1 MQKSRFLKIVDGY
14 EDSGLGRKFV
24 SLSYSGAVSAK
35 GKKKRGITLHS
46 LGERIDSVFAA
57 TRTTCYGAFLISFGI
72 AALLFYF
79 FNEYVGAYEG
89 TNALTLALGIV
100 CSLSSIPLL
109 LIDKPA
115 HRFVSE
121 SGVLDYIFFEF
132 LCMKRVWAHETR
144 RGVPTIVGVIVGV
157 LLASLGIFVPLGQV
171 AFCALGLLLVYLSV
185 ASPEFPF
192 VLSILIVPYYSYI
205 PYAPF
210 VLAALALLSFL
221 SFFKKTLSGK
231 RTMHVEQYDV
241 FLFVLLIIVC
251 IYALFARENAKPTDV
266 LMIISLFMGYPLAS
280 NIIINRRLADSVSN
294 ALVVSTLPIAIL
306 SSVMRI
312 IALINGGE
320 WADPAPAVCA
330 SIIVSGILT
339 IRLIKH
345 AAGVG
350 RVLYILLMV
359 IYLASSVIALPI
371 ICTISLVFGLAVTVL
386 YRISRYFGILV
397 FALLLFAQLF
407 HLLPE
412 GVVGAVFS
420 ALRLEAPTLASAL
433 FGDVFGIIIFAL
445 ALLLFLV
452 RIRHG
457 IVYIDYFD
465 TTHLKS
471 ISVGYSSA
479 LAALVLMLSL
489 SGGAL
494 NASTLYLTLSVF
506 GMGSAALRV
515 AKSESDNAELYFEDL
530 KDTHSSTA
538 SVVIR

>member
-1 MQKSRFLKIVDGY
+1 M
-14 EDSGLGRKFV
+14 
-24 SLSYSGAVSAK
+24 
-35 GKKKRGITLHS
+35 
-46 LGERIDSVFAA
+46 
-57 TRTTCYGAFLISFGI
+57 
-72 AALLFYF
+72 
-79 FNEYVGAYEG
+79 
-89 TNALTLALGIV
+89 
-100 CSLSSIPLL
+100 
-109 LIDKPA
+109 
-115 HRFVSE
+115 
-121 SGVLDYIFFEF
+121 
-132 LCMKRVWAHETR
+132 
-144 RGVPTIVGVIVGV
+144 
-157 LLASLGIFVPLGQV
+157 
-171 AFCALGLLLVYLSV
+171 
-185 ASPEFPF
+185 
-192 VLSILIVPYYSYI
+192 SILIVPYYSYI

-210 VLAALALLSFL
+210 VLAALALLSFI

-386 YRISRYFGILV
+386 YRISRYFGVLV

-412 GVVGAVFS
+412 GVVSAVFS
-420 ALRLEAPTLASAL
+420 ALNLEAPTLASAL